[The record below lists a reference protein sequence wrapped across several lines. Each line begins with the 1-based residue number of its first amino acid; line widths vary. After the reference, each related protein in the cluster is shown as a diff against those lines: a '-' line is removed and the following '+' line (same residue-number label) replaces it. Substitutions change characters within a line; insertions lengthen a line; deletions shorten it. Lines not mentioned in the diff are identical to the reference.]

1 MMENKK
7 DEWIKIITDL
17 LEEPTIKF
25 GTLYEILVEMK
36 RSRLE
41 QGYVLE
47 LLTEL
52 RLREFEQYQD
62 DLILEMLD
70 VVSGYCSPHLRLW

>member
-1 MMENKK
+1 MENRK
-7 DEWIKIITDL
+7 DEWIKIITDH

-36 RSRLE
+36 NSKLE
-41 QGYVLE
+41 QFFVLE

-52 RLREFEQYQD
+52 RLRDFEQYQD

-70 VVSGYCSPHLRLW
+70 VVSGFCSPHLRLW